1 MVSSLAPVGSVQS
14 SIVKL
19 TDSPISCVGRKP
31 THILWIGGGRRGTT
45 KEIGAK
51 LNVSSTVQSRA
62 PSPSLRTTK
71 SGSGSGK
78 GYKKRLPCTSEH
90 IKPTWR
96 INEREERD
104 G

>member
-1 MVSSLAPVGSVQS
+1 M
-14 SIVKL
+14 
-19 TDSPISCVGRKP
+19 
-31 THILWIGGGRRGTT
+31 T

-62 PSPSLRTTK
+62 PSPTLRTMK

-78 GYKKRLPCTSEH
+78 GYEKRLPCTSEH

>member
-1 MVSSLAPVGSVQS
+1 
-14 SIVKL
+14 
-19 TDSPISCVGRKP
+19 
-31 THILWIGGGRRGTT
+31 
-45 KEIGAK
+45 
-51 LNVSSTVQSRA
+51 VSSTVQSRA
-62 PSPSLRTTK
+62 PSPTLRTTK

-78 GYKKRLPCTSEH
+78 GYEKRLPCTSEH

>member
-1 MVSSLAPVGSVQS
+1 V
-14 SIVKL
+14 
-19 TDSPISCVGRKP
+19 
-31 THILWIGGGRRGTT
+31 
-45 KEIGAK
+45 
-51 LNVSSTVQSRA
+51 
-62 PSPSLRTTK
+62 RTME

-78 GYKKRLPCTSEH
+78 GYERLPCTSEH

>member
-1 MVSSLAPVGSVQS
+1 M
-14 SIVKL
+14 
-19 TDSPISCVGRKP
+19 
-31 THILWIGGGRRGTT
+31 T

-62 PSPSLRTTK
+62 PSLRTTK

-78 GYKKRLPCTSEH
+78 GYEKRLPCTSKH

>member
-1 MVSSLAPVGSVQS
+1 VQS
-14 SIVKL
+14 SIL
-19 TDSPISCVGRKP
+19 TLIDSPISCVGQKP
-31 THILWIGGGRRGTT
+31 THILKIGGGSKGTP

-62 PSPSLRTTK
+62 PSPTLWTTK
-71 SGSGSGK
+71 SRSGK
-78 GYKKRLPCTSEH
+78 GYEKRLLYTSEH